1 MAPKRQRQPHSA
13 EFFGPQRDH
22 WWNRDHLALI
32 AARFGLESVRSALDV
47 GCGVG
52 HWGRLV
58 ATVLPD
64 EATITGIDRE
74 PAWVR
79 AASEL
84 ATRSSLGDR
93 FRYQEGI
100 AEALEFA
107 DGGFDLVTCQT
118 VLIHAVSPRAVIR
131 EMLRVCRP
139 GGVILVAEPNNRASL
154 LVDTSVNA
162 GAPVEDLLER
172 LRFALTCE
180 RGKAAL
186 GEGHN
191 SIGDLLPGYL
201 AEEGVENVQTFIS
214 DKTEALVPPYGS
226 EGQQALRAYTIKQAE
241 EETWGWSREDAR
253 RFFTAGGGGEDE
265 FDLAWGRRQEENRAA
280 ARALERGTFHT
291 AGGTILYAIGERKPT
306 GAGPPAR
313 A

>member
-52 HWGRLV
+52 HWG
-58 ATVLPD
+58 
-64 EATITGIDRE
+64 
-74 PAWVR
+74 
-79 AASEL
+79 
-84 ATRSSLGDR
+84 
-93 FRYQEGI
+93 
-100 AEALEFA
+100 
-107 DGGFDLVTCQT
+107 
-118 VLIHAVSPRAVIR
+118 
-131 EMLRVCRP
+131 
-139 GGVILVAEPNNRASL
+139 VILVAEPNNRASL

-172 LRFALTCE
+172 LWFALTCE

-226 EGQQALRAYTIKQAE
+226 EGQQALRAYTIKQA
-241 EETWGWSREDAR
+241 
-253 RFFTAGGGGEDE
+253 
-265 FDLAWGRRQEENRAA
+265 GRRPGAGHARTRAGSSPPVVEARMSSTSPGGDGRKRTGPRHVRWREAPSTPRAA
-280 ARALERGTFHT
+280 PSCT
-291 AGGTILYAIGERKPT
+291 
-306 GAGPPAR
+306 
-313 A
+313 